1 MDTRLLISDLV
12 KNWWVV
18 LLRGIFA
25 VLFGILAFALP
36 GLTLTTLVL
45 LYGIY
50 VLVDGVTAL
59 WFGGKA
65 RSGWLLLSGVLGVIV
80 GIVTFIFPGITAVA
94 LLYLIA
100 AWAIVRGVFEIVTAI
115 QVRKIIDNEWM
126 LILGGLLSIVF
137 GGVLAAKP
145 AAGALAMVWLI
156 GAFAF
161 AFGVMMIVMAFRLRG
176 LRR

>member
-1 MDTRLLISDLV
+1 MPYQV
-12 KNWWVV
+12 
-18 LLRGIFA
+18 
-25 VLFGILAFALP
+25 
-36 GLTLTTLVL
+36 
-45 LYGIY
+45 
-50 VLVDGVTAL
+50 
-59 WFGGKA
+59 
-65 RSGWLLLSGVLGVIV
+65 
-80 GIVTFIFPGITAVA
+80 
-94 LLYLIA
+94 A

-115 QVRKIIDNEWM
+115 HIRKIIDNEWM

-161 AFGVMMIVMAFRLRG
+161 AFGVMMIVMAFRLHG